1 MQYKIKYFFLD
12 NFYIN
17 NIIDF
22 IKARKNFFQLI
33 DSKTIISEVQIINAI
48 NKTIRYTK
56 NNKKFKYAGNLLLLY
71 LSYTSQIDKAIN
83 KIGIKNS
90 TVNGIVIYENDN
102 DFKEF
107 LNLKGIKIIERNIP
121 YDLNNDFDVFS
132 KMSYIDLLL

>member
-56 NNKKFKYAGNLLLLY
+56 SNKKFKYAGNLLLLY
-71 LSYTSQIDKAIN
+71 LSYTNQIDKAIN

-90 TVNGIVIYENDN
+90 TINGIVIYENDK